1 MVHIENI
8 RFVDPNP
15 YLENGR
21 IRIQICILKRSPIQ
35 IRSELP
41 LKSNFYFV
49 IRFTKIIIVLMIFLL
64 YRLLCRNK
72 TLGKIHFESV
82 CFRGSE
88 LNPTPEAI
96 IIYLLYFFNDF
107 YVEMKILRNSEVCS
121 GSRLFSRSNIR
132 IRIQFFL
139 ECRIRI

>member
-1 MVHIENI
+1 
-8 RFVDPNP
+8 
-15 YLENGR
+15 
-21 IRIQICILKRSPIQ
+21 
-35 IRSELP
+35 
-41 LKSNFYFV
+41 
-49 IRFTKIIIVLMIFLL
+49 MIFLL

-72 TLGKIHFESV
+72 TLGKINFESV

-107 YVEMKILRNSEVCS
+107 YAEMKILRNSEVCS

-132 IRIQFFL
+132 IRTQISSGVESRSNSHLGLSMDPDSVTLLKRF
-139 ECRIRI
+139 IRKFSLFSPLSPMPHHSQNIIN